1 MLSGERRFKPC
12 RVVPDQVAMAAEDAR
27 REIRWLSLDPDLRR
41 RVSRAARRGEQVS
54 DPHDSP
60 IAVGYANASLEWL
73 SYRGRL
79 VPFYLLV
86 AIALLLRVLVTGRW
100 YLAQLVYPALGFGF
114 VKLRTPVWSRRLAA
128 GLQLPPARIGLA
140 GRSWLVPGRRR
151 RLLVIALGTA
161 LAFLLYVVVA
171 ATVLVETG
179 R

>member
-1 MLSGERRFKPC
+1 
-12 RVVPDQVAMAAEDAR
+12 
-27 REIRWLSLDPDLRR
+27 
-41 RVSRAARRGEQVS
+41 
-54 DPHDSP
+54 
-60 IAVGYANASLEWL
+60 
-73 SYRGRL
+73 
-79 VPFYLLV
+79 
-86 AIALLLRVLVTGRW
+86 
-100 YLAQLVYPALGFGF
+100 